1 MTISKIEYGVIYNS
15 GHPKV
20 LASFATMQ
28 EAKNYAKYCVNVYI
42 KPISIRIEL

>member
-1 MTISKIEYGVIYNS
+1 MIATKIEYGVIYNS
-15 GHPKV
+15 GHPKI

-42 KPISIRIEL
+42 RPISIRIEL